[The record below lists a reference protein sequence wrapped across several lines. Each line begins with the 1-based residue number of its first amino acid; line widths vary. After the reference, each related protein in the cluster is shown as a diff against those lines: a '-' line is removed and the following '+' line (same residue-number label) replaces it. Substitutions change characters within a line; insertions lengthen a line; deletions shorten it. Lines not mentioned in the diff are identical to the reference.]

1 MPVYRSHLWQTTPV
15 ANGAEILTLFVSQ
28 PSDENKN
35 REAGTVPILAVLR
48 DSLGDPEHRT
58 DRLRYVW
65 ILSSSRPTFQQE
77 ALSAIPFFHWHV
89 NGRKLQPEQVPRPV
103 VDLGNPTQHFK
114 RQFWSEVIEFS
125 TSHLLASP
133 LRALPKP
140 YLSNHS
146 DHVRLKIIEAVS
158 ILQRAG
164 VSEGEPLSRNELD
177 TIIGRLILSK
187 TVFGRLTPNAE
198 LPNVQRAADVR
209 RETSRARNFE
219 LLRSSAERVGLY
231 FEPINL
237 GGESATAADSDYG
250 LLWFPLYRSY
260 EISGTALAD
269 KTWHLLQI
277 SNPANGRHLIEAE
290 TYRQVRS
297 LDQYGRLLAAGED
310 GPATIELVPIAM
322 YSLTYPRMPLL
333 LIDFL
338 HPTRIR
344 HKELTQ
350 RLVREIGGAGLYASS
365 FPGWAFSGALGL
377 YQYIKRQ
384 QGSPTDEQAR
394 LDCYSKARM
403 DLALSSSLDAD
414 FRSSAQARLNEISIN
429 PLDSAVDQELAAA
442 NISYSLLMQAAASP
456 NQVPEKLDKDRRQE
470 LASFGAS
477 NATKLRTQ
485 FLRYVTL
492 GLYTRRAQAAPNT
505 IESVRQTRR
514 VNDLLNALNHVGSEK
529 SRSELTFNT
538 SKIVS
543 TIQELSTLTRSSPP
557 AIRHSFLTIA
567 DRLLSLSEDES
578 IREQCIAVLAQD
590 GKHNR
595 AVTKR
600 SNRALVPAKTRV
612 SKATLIGEL
621 TPLRRAAE

>member
-177 TIIGRLILSK
+177 MIIGRLILSK
-187 TVFGRLTPNAE
+187 TVFGRLIPNAE

-250 LLWFPLYRSY
+250 LLWFPLYHSY
-260 EISGTALAD
+260 DISGTSLID

-277 SNPANGRHLIEAE
+277 SNPSNDRHLIEAE

-514 VNDLLNALNHVGSEK
+514 VNDLLNVLNHVGSEK

-590 GKHNR
+590 DKHNH
-595 AVTKR
+595 AVAKR
-600 SNRALVPAKTRV
+600 SNRALVPAKTRI